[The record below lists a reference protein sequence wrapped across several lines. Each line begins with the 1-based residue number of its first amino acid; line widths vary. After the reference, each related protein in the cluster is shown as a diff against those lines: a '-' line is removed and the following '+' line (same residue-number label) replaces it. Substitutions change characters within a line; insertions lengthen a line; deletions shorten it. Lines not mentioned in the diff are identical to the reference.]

1 MDPDPQHWFCWPGHY
16 FLKTRLFLKE
26 TDKVP
31 VPIQKVSSFYVFN
44 QLCSFMFSNLICRV
58 LRVEKIGGVKILWHC
73 PFKKRIPKKKKNPD
87 PPSFSKYKI
96 SHQKPVQ
103 TTQYTYN
110 LRVCVSGLWRT
121 TPSLPPSTGLTWR
134 SAELPR
140 LSSRRQV
147 QYRTYVTVVSRHSR
161 SECCRSII
169 SVPKMYPWQTKLK
182 LGRILSHAFLFFG
195 SGPYSGRKI
204 MKLKNVQVNI

>member
-1 MDPDPQHWFCWPGHY
+1 MWIRIHNTCFCWPGHY

-110 LRVCVSGLWRT
+110 LRVCVCVCVRAVKNHTFFAPINWADLEKRRI
-121 TPSLPPSTGLTWR
+121 TPPFKPQAST
-134 SAELPR
+134 
-140 LSSRRQV
+140 
-147 QYRTYVTVVSRHSR
+147 
-161 SECCRSII
+161 
-169 SVPKMYPWQTKLK
+169 VPYL
-182 LGRILSHAFLFFG
+182 RYG
-195 SGPYSGRKI
+195 S
-204 MKLKNVQVNI
+204 Q